1 MKVFLIVILL
11 FISIQGQAQWIWKND
26 SLKRSDMIQFAAGV
40 YYGTFE
46 VNQNNSSINYL
57 KFKGWER
64 GFKAELQ
71 AKLSPTLSFL
81 LTWKKLEQ
89 GIMMYYWHPDFYES
103 YMLLNKR
110 SSIVPTVAYTIRSK
124 KKKELISMFA
134 GVSFNQVDFS
144 VPFPSNFN
152 LSSPYSINNTG
163 AMKLNAF
170 VYSNHSYLFGLSKG
184 MPLAAGFSL
193 HTFAEAEYTPK
204 YAELDYT
211 YYDVT
216 SSPVVK
222 KSTNFNFSAI
232 QTRLGI
238 SVKW

>member
-1 MKVFLIVILL
+1 
-11 FISIQGQAQWIWKND
+11 
-26 SLKRSDMIQFAAGV
+26 
-40 YYGTFE
+40 
-46 VNQNNSSINYL
+46 
-57 KFKGWER
+57 
-64 GFKAELQ
+64 
-71 AKLSPTLSFL
+71 
-81 LTWKKLEQ
+81 
-89 GIMMYYWHPDFYES
+89 
-103 YMLLNKR
+103 
-110 SSIVPTVAYTIRSK
+110 
-124 KKKELISMFA
+124 MFA